1 MAPRVAAHE
10 VPTIV
15 LEPSGRAPAL
25 ARRFVGGWFQAWEIE
40 DDSDA
45 RVVVSELVT
54 NALLHGE
61 GPTLRPQGWRFV
73 KLYRPA
79 PVPLLRV
86 YANGTEEVAIEVSAL
101 PVPGGAWAY
110 HDARLG
116 RRGYLHPC
124 GDAGAAAEVIGHLLK
139 HRMFPSTW

>member
-1 MAPRVAAHE
+1 MGE
-10 VPTIV
+10 VLSARLERSV
-15 LEPSGRAPAL
+15 LYLRARLGRRT
-25 ARRFVGGWFQAWEIE
+25 ARRYLEV
-40 DDSDA
+40 
-45 RVVVSELVT
+45 L
-54 NALLHGE
+54 AL
-61 GPTLRPQGWRFV
+61 TLRPQGWRFV

-86 YANGTEEVAIEVSAL
+86 YVNGTEEIAIEVSAL

-124 GDAGAAAEVIGHLLK
+124 DDADAAAKVVGDLLK